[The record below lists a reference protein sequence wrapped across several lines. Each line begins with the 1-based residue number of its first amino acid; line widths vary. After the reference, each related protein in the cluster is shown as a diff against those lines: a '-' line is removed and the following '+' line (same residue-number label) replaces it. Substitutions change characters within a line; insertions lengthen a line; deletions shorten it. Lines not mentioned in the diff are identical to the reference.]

1 MTEGRPVFGFPAETA
16 KLMRSELRR
25 AIELNPGFPESYRL
39 LAFVNLVTGEQLDE
53 SILLIKRGVALSP
66 GNEEFL
72 FVLAQLHMRKQD
84 FASARK
90 VVEPLAANGSN
101 PQIRVDSQS
110 LLGAINK
117 IEEQMAEYHAGRV
130 ADASA
135 GSSADVSNE
144 TVVFENSDPNTIL
157 RQTLRKPAAGET
169 QSEGTLVRIDCDAKG
184 ITFVVRIGG
193 QLRKL
198 TTSSFSLIEIRTFSA
213 DVAGEITCGPRK
225 PEKVVVSYFAK
236 ENAGTKTNG
245 TIRSVEFVPADF
257 VLKE

>member
-1 MTEGRPVFGFPAETA
+1 
-16 KLMRSELRR
+16 
-25 AIELNPGFPESYRL
+25 L

-53 SILLIKRGVALSP
+53 SILLIKRGLALSP

-72 FVLAQLHMRKQD
+72 FVLAQLYMRKQD

-101 PQIRVDSQS
+101 PQIRVDSQN
-110 LLGAINK
+110 LLAAINK
-117 IEEQMAEYHAGRV
+117 IEEQMARYVDGRD
-130 ADASA
+130 DAALPSPSDA
-135 GSSADVSNE
+135 VSNE
-144 TVVFENSDPNTIL
+144 TVLFEHLDPNTVL
-157 RQTLRKPAAGET
+157 RRALRKPAAGET
-169 QSEGTLVRIDCDAKG
+169 QSEGTLVRVDCDVRG
-184 ITFVVRIGG
+184 ITFVIKIGD

-198 TTSSFSLIEIRTFSA
+198 TTPSFAQIKLRTFSA

-236 ENAGTKTNG
+236 DNAGTKTNG